1 LPDTAELRPLHVTVD
16 GGVVAGA
23 EAGSGAPILLLHGL
37 GGTWGY
43 WRRTLELLAGSARPI
58 ALDLPGFGGSDAPPG
73 GFDLDSASDRLA
85 AALRALEGSPA
96 VVCGHSMGG
105 PLAVRLA
112 VRHPDAVSRLVLVG
126 PSGLAPSPAWQHRV
140 FRALPLYRLLQR
152 APFTWERWL
161 VSLTPVRRAGLAPL
175 VDSPANLDP
184 AVVERLLEGIR
195 SARELPAGATAS
207 LATGFEQEARLVQ
220 APIAAIWGDR
230 DRIVP
235 PSDAGELLRAVPSAT
250 IHILPAC
257 GHMPMIERPEAFAAL
272 LARLALE

>member
-1 LPDTAELRPLHVTVD
+1 LPDAAELRPLHVAVD

-23 EAGSGAPILLLHGL
+23 EAGSGTPILLLHGL

-43 WRRTLELLAGSARPI
+43 WQRTLELLAGRARPI
-58 ALDLPGFGGSDAPPG
+58 ALDLPGFGESDAPPL
-73 GFDLDSASDRLA
+73 GFALYSASDRLA
-85 AALRALEGSPA
+85 AALAALGGSPA

-105 PLAVRLA
+105 PLALRLA
-112 VRHPDAVSRLVLVG
+112 VRHPDAVTRLVLVG
-126 PSGLAPSPAWQHRV
+126 PSGFAPSPAWQRRL
-140 FRALPLYRLLQR
+140 FRALPLYGLLQR
-152 APFTWERWL
+152 APFAWERRL
-161 VSLTPVRRAGLAPL
+161 VGLAPLRRVVLTAL

-184 AVVERLLEGIR
+184 HVVARLLEGVR
-195 SARELPAGATAS
+195 SARELSAGATAS

-220 APIAAIWGDR
+220 VPIAAIWGDR

-235 PSDAGELLRAVPSAT
+235 PSDAAELRRTVPSAA

-272 LARLALE
+272 LAKLALE

>member
-23 EAGSGAPILLLHGL
+23 EAGSGTPILLLHGL

-43 WRRTLELLAGSARPI
+43 WQRTLELLARRARPI
-58 ALDLPGFGGSDAPPG
+58 ALDLPGFGESDAPPG
-73 GFDLDSASDRLA
+73 GFALDSASDRLA
-85 AALRALEGSPA
+85 AALRALGGSPA

-105 PLAVRLA
+105 PLAVR
-112 VRHPDAVSRLVLVG
+112 VG
-126 PSGLAPSPAWQHRV
+126 PSGFAPSPAWQPRM
-140 FRALPLYRLLQR
+140 FRAVPLYSLLQH
-152 APFTWERWL
+152 APFAWERWL
-161 VSLTPVRRAGLAPL
+161 VRLTPLRRAGLAPL

-184 AVVERLLEGIR
+184 DVVGRLLEGVR
-195 SARELPAGATAS
+195 SARELSAGATAS
-207 LATGFEQEARLVQ
+207 LATGFEQEARLVR

-235 PSDAGELLRAVPSAT
+235 PSDAGELRRAVPSAA

-272 LARLALE
+272 LAKLALE